1 LTKNFKLVLTMII
14 GLIVIGIT
22 ITVFFLG
29 TVGPRVS
36 LDWQSLSF
44 VLLSELLLFGM
55 LTFFTMSSSTSNA
68 QIIKTGI
75 LSTLT
80 IYWAV
85 SVIFALLRHLF
96 AKHQNIFVIINIL
109 LIGIV
114 IIVSILFNMVAL
126 KIQSIDKKT
135 SNSMLFLQDIEKRLY
150 SLASNDNYSEFKQGL
165 HSLYEKVRFS
175 DKIGT
180 SSHDKT
186 ISDEMDNLEKMI
198 SSNAAGKKEKTE
210 KAISQI
216 LFLIKQRNMEISQ
229 SKRGG
234 F

>member
-1 LTKNFKLVLTMII
+1 
-14 GLIVIGIT
+14 
-22 ITVFFLG
+22 
-29 TVGPRVS
+29 
-36 LDWQSLSF
+36 
-44 VLLSELLLFGM
+44 
-55 LTFFTMSSSTSNA
+55 
-68 QIIKTGI
+68 
-75 LSTLT
+75 
-80 IYWAV
+80 
-85 SVIFALLRHLF
+85 
-96 AKHQNIFVIINIL
+96 
-109 LIGIV
+109 
-114 IIVSILFNMVAL
+114 
-126 KIQSIDKKT
+126 
-135 SNSMLFLQDIEKRLY
+135 MLFLQDIEKRLY